1 MVCAYIAY
9 PCLPVNIFMT
19 SSSSSSFSQR
29 ALCQLHLRILGATSE
44 TSSTA
49 LELKQNRT
57 EPNRTEQGKAA
68 KREEWDELGWR
79 PKIVTTCKANYYQ
92 GRRRIGTELWALLPD
107 GHVNVVM
114 LHVSWLNAFHKI
126 TFNGFQLTKCI
137 VGTKILVRGSS
148 CFTEF
153 TVKTLSLV
161 QRVVKFYQSLPWSYL
176 RVVLHVHISCLCL
189 ALGHT
194 KFLTITQNNGI
205 CS

>member
-1 MVCAYIAY
+1 MRIHSI
-9 PCLPVNIFMT
+9 PLPA
-19 SSSSSSFSQR
+19 SKHLYDLLLLLLLLR
-29 ALCQLHLRILGATSE
+29 A
-44 TSSTA
+44 STMSVTPPNTWGNKRNKFHGTWIKT
-49 LELKQNRT
+49 KQNRT
-57 EPNRTEQGKAA
+57 EQNRTEQGKAA
-68 KREEWDELGWR
+68 KREECDELVRR

-92 GRRRIGTELWALLPD
+92 GRRRIGTEFWALLPD

-153 TVKTLSLV
+153 TVKTLSLA

-176 RVVLHVHISCLCL
+176 RVVLHVHISWLCL